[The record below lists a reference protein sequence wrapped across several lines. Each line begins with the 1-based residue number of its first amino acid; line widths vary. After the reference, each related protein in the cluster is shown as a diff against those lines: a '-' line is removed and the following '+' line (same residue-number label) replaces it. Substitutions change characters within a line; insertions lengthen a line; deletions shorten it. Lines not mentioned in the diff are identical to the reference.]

1 MTATGMW
8 HTIILSFLAG
18 LFGGNGF
25 PHFVKGITKE
35 HYPTVFGSAPVINFV
50 AGWLGFL
57 IAALFLV
64 AAHVESFPRMALFSA
79 AAGVFLAGLFHAWHG
94 AWGK

>member
-1 MTATGMW
+1 MW
-8 HTIILSFLAG
+8 LTIILSFLAG
-18 LFGGNGF
+18 LFGGNAF
-25 PHFVKGITKE
+25 PHFTKGITKE
-35 HYPTVFGSAPVINFV
+35 PYPTVFGSSPVINFI

-57 IAALFLV
+57 IAALFLI
-64 AAHVESFPRMALFSA
+64 AAHVELNPRHALFSG